1 MNARNWTALFSMLA
15 ASTALAQDVPIP
27 EAGRRVIGT
36 RVVQT
41 TEDGSVQT
49 IVVNSD
55 EAVGDGNPEVF
66 FYGVGGP
73 APADVLIEAS
83 PHWIG
88 LGCGAATDALRAQLG
103 LKDVGVVVFHV
114 AEKSPAHAA
123 GFKQHDVV
131 VKAVV
136 GEQEIPLRDAP
147 DLVRAVKE
155 SRLQPFKVEVLRAG
169 EALTLSVTPD
179 ERPQVTPPPMDPLK
193 FVFGAGGVVIDPEH
207 VQRLLAEQK
216 HDELRAYIEKQ
227 AQAAPHPTRMRLTG
241 PVVAPFPPT
250 LTRRIVA
257 AEMPENMTITITKRG
272 KQPAEIKVERAEDW
286 WKATETELASFP
298 EDVRGYVHALLQ
310 QLTLQ
315 GVRSWSATH
324 HFLHPHTAIAVPPM
338 VPGTP
343 LGSPFPPAMSAPP
356 AAPRRVPPAADVQQ
370 QLERQQKQL
379 DAVLEQIKA
388 LQKSLEQGQPK

>member
-1 MNARNWTALFSMLA
+1 MKTWNWTVLFSMLT
-15 ASTALAQDVPIP
+15 ASTALAQDAPAP
-27 EAGRRVIGT
+27 ETGRRVIGT

-41 TEDGSVQT
+41 SEDGRVQT
-49 IVVNSD
+49 IVVSSD
-55 EAVGDGNPEVF
+55 SSDGEGNQGIFVS
-66 FYGVGGP
+66 GVGGP
-73 APADVLIEAS
+73 VPADVLIEAF
-83 PHWIG
+83 PYWIG
-88 LGCGAATDALRAQLG
+88 LGCGAATEALRAQLG

-114 AEKSPAHAA
+114 AEKSPAQAA
-123 GFKQHDVV
+123 GFQQHDVV
-131 VKAVV
+131 LKAVV
-136 GEQEIPLRDAP
+136 GEQEIALRDAP
-147 DLVRAVKE
+147 DLVRAVKN
-155 SRLQPFKVEVLRAG
+155 SGKTPFQVEVLRAG
-169 EALTLSVTPD
+169 KSLTLNVTPD
-179 ERPQVTPPPMDPLK
+179 ERPQAVAHVADPTTISFVTS
-193 FVFGAGGVVIDPEH
+193 GVVIDPEH

-250 LTRRIVA
+250 FTRKIVA
-257 AEMPENMTITITKRG
+257 AEMPENMTITITKQG
-272 KQPAEIKVERAEDW
+272 KQPAEIKVERGEDW

-315 GVRSWSATH
+315 GVRSWSTTH

-356 AAPRRVPPAADVQQ
+356 AALRHVPPGADVQQ

-388 LQKSLEQGQPK
+388 LQKSLEQAQPK

>member
-1 MNARNWTALFSMLA
+1 MNAWNWTALFSMLA
-15 ASTALAQDVPIP
+15 ASTALAQESPVP

-36 RVVQT
+36 RVLQT
-41 TEDGSVQT
+41 SEAGGVGS

-55 EAVGDGNPEVF
+55 AAGGEGNPEI
-66 FYGVGGP
+66 FYG
-73 APADVLIEAS
+73 DVLIEAS

-114 AEKSPAHAA
+114 AEKSPAQTA
-123 GFKQHDVV
+123 GFQQHDVV
-131 VKAVV
+131 LKAVV

-155 SRLQPFKVEVLRAG
+155 SQQQPFKVEVFRAG
-169 EALTLSVTPD
+169 KALTLSVTPD
-179 ERPQVTPPPMDPLK
+179 ERPQVTSAAAELTK
-193 FVFGAGGVVIDPEH
+193 FAFVTSGVVIDPEH

-227 AQAAPHPTRMRLTG
+227 AQAASQHARLRLTG

-250 LTRRIVA
+250 FTRRIVA
-257 AEMPENMTITITKRG
+257 AEMPENMTITITKSGR
-272 KQPAEIKVERAEDW
+272 QPAEIKVERGEDW
-286 WKATETELASFP
+286 WKATETELASLP
-298 EDVRGYVHALLQ
+298 EDVRGSVQTLLQ
-310 QLTLQ
+310 QLTMR
-315 GVRSWSATH
+315 GVKSWSAAH
-324 HFLHPHTAIAVPPM
+324 YPVRPQAAVAVPPM
-338 VPGTP
+338 VFGTS
-343 LGSPFPPAMSAPP
+343 LNI
-356 AAPRRVPPAADVQQ
+356 VPPGVTPPLPAVSKTVHPAHDVQQ

-388 LQKSLEQGQPK
+388 LQKSLDQAQPK